1 MVMMLSFAE
10 LMKYTSPPRSIK
22 KRNESEG
29 RSVYIL
35 LEKAVRASLFS
46 RYYHYEYAGNQ
57 LEMRSA
63 VSF

>member
-35 LEKAVRASLFS
+35 FEKAVRASLFS
-46 RYYHYEYAGNQ
+46 RYYHYEYAGN
-57 LEMRSA
+57 
-63 VSF
+63 